1 MENNYNLSSVILV
14 NTQMYV
20 QKTGEREQWREAMRM
35 LITIYLPLRHATWYG
50 LSVSNMDLDRFW
62 DDTAVSRCDTDLRQ
76 ITEKTIYEYV

>member
-35 LITIYLPLRHATWYG
+35 LITIYLPLPTVMG
-50 LSVSNMDLDRFW
+50 
-62 DDTAVSRCDTDLRQ
+62 
-76 ITEKTIYEYV
+76 TEHHTNQN